1 MVVKRKSKVGNPPA
15 DCPLA
20 FCMAFLGGAWT
31 PHLLWYL
38 KGDPRRFS
46 ELKDDVKGISSK
58 VLAQRLK
65 QLEKDGIVERRI
77 IPSSPPTV
85 EYNLSKFG
93 QRLMPAILSI
103 AEVGRELQAHR
114 QKSGTPATSASA

>member
-1 MVVKRKSKVGNPPA
+1 VEG
-15 DCPLA
+15 
-20 FCMAFLGGAWT
+20 
-31 PHLLWYL
+31 
-38 KGDPRRFS
+38 
-46 ELKDDVKGISSK
+46 
-58 VLAQRLK
+58 LK

-114 QKSGTPATSASA
+114 QKSGTQAASASA